1 MDSRNSIRFLLC
13 HLVGAAMLFG
23 TTAFAAE
30 LASQSSESGGVTI
43 AVKPVDVSAKA
54 ATWSF
59 QVSLTTHSQELSD
72 DLVRTAFIL
81 DRAGKKAS
89 IEVSVDT
96 ASVSTG
102 DNDKGARAR
111 SRDEHLRSADF
122 FNTAEFPRMTFK
134 STAATFNGDNLA
146 EFDGQVTLLGV
157 TKPLALK
164 LERWKCGAH
173 PFNKKEMCGGVA
185 TGKVKRTDFGMKYA
199 VPAIGDEVSLMIG
212 FEAYKD

>member
-1 MDSRNSIRFLLC
+1 MRRIII
-13 HLVGAAMLFG
+13 GAMIA
-23 TTAFAAE
+23 AIPFAAPAQVE
-30 LASQSSESGGVTI
+30 NYTIDPIHSFVNFSVDHLGFTTIYGRFDKSSG
-43 AVKPVDVSAKA
+43 KA
-54 ATWSF
+54 T
-59 QVSLTTHSQELSD
+59 
-72 DLVRTAFIL
+72 L
-81 DRAGKKAS
+81 DRGAKKAS

-146 EFDGQVTLLGV
+146 ELDGQVTLLGV
-157 TKPLALK
+157 TKPLTLK

-199 VPAIGDEVSLMIG
+199 VPAIGDEISLMIG